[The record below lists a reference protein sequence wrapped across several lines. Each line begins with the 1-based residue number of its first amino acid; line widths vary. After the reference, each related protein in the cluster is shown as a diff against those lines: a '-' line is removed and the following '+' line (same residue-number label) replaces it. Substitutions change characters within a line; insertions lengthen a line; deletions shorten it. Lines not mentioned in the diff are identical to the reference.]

1 MKTKL
6 KCFSFFMLAL
16 MLLLT
21 SCDGSVENV
30 NNTHT
35 SASESSYIDVS
46 FINDFE
52 RAQIAVAENGDF
64 YLTDEYRIYMLDSKG
79 NEKKQ
84 IVNDKQRHYKLL
96 TAYDNGFFAYGYG
109 SVLEEYNTDGALVK
123 NHNLA
128 IKAQTIEKMLY
139 MDGKLFIMY
148 RTGDNEK
155 DKYLAEYNLKEEK
168 LEEID
173 IEHVRD
179 FVEYKGNMLLV
190 FLKQDCCNGH
200 MLTHNIKSGEKS
212 NEIHIPYMPL
222 SLYPY
227 YSTMKDQLYLLSQE
241 TIKIVSLEEKKIVE
255 TYTSSTLP
263 KNYTACYGHNMA
275 YCIDREQKKIISLSL
290 DDERSAKSIT
300 VLCNDF
306 ASDSSLSRVAY
317 EFDKEN
323 NGTGVKFI
331 KLNQDYVTKLNT
343 MLLSGDDSFDLYML
357 STYDSIPSYYMKK
370 GVYEDLNNY
379 PVVSQKFD
387 DMFEG
392 IKKLCTYNG
401 TLLGVPIG
409 LINSDTVYQLNTGM
423 LERFGLKMP
432 EYDWTWSDFEKYAEE
447 ITAGGENYMMQQG
460 RYIFWLC
467 NIYAVSNCIQMDLTK
482 EAFNYEKTD
491 IKNEL
496 EFVKRVYEKKYT
508 LEEERV
514 NEKKD
519 NILLNFIHLPT
530 KEMNNIKI
538 IPTPVFNDKKV
549 YPFIMNYLCL
559 NKASKNKQLAAE
571 FLGKCISK
579 EAQSDDLVTQG
590 PILYKDKAV
599 YERSIYRNFITDNWN
614 YNVYSYMLKNSHRN
628 ETYLISREVSDYIKE
643 YFDDRV
649 SSDEA
654 AEAIYRKM
662 KQIVEE

>member
-1 MKTKL
+1 MKIRIKYIVLLIFALTL
-6 KCFSFFMLAL
+6 FF
-16 MLLLT
+16 T
-21 SCDGSVENV
+21 SCSKRSVESIDYNG
-30 NNTHT
+30 
-35 SASESSYIDVS
+35 SSGNKGDYIEAS
-46 FINDFE
+46 FIKDIN
-52 RAQIAVAENGDF
+52 RSQIAVGENGDI
-64 YLTDEYRIYMLDSKG
+64 YLTDEYRIYILDSEG

-96 TAYDNGFFAYGYG
+96 AAYDGGFFAYG
-109 SVLEEYNTDGALVK
+109 SQLEEYNTDGILIK
-123 NHNLA
+123 KHNLA
-128 IKAQTIEKMLY
+128 IGAPSIEKMLY
-139 MDGKLFIMY
+139 MDGKLFISY
-148 RTGDNEK
+148 HIGDNEK
-155 DKYLAEYNLKEEK
+155 DKYLAEYNLADEELK
-168 LEEID
+168 EID
-173 IEHVRD
+173 IELVRD
-179 FVEYKGNMLLV
+179 FVEYKDKILLV

-200 MLTHNIKSGEKS
+200 MLTYNIQSGEKS

-227 YSTMKDQLYLLSQE
+227 YNTKEDQLYLLSQG
-241 TIKIVSLEEKKIVE
+241 TIKIVSLKEKKMVE
-255 TYTSSTLP
+255 AYTSSTLP
-263 KNYTACYGHNMA
+263 KSYTACYGNNMA
-275 YCIDREQKKIISLSL
+275 YCIDREQKKIVSLNIDDISS
-290 DDERSAKSIT
+290 SKIIT

-331 KLNQDYVTKLNT
+331 KLNQDYVAKLNT

-379 PVVSQKFD
+379 PVVSRKFD

-423 LERFGLKMP
+423 LEKFGLKMP
-432 EYDWTWSDFEKYAEE
+432 EYDWTWSDFEKYAED
-447 ITAGGENYMMQQG
+447 ITSSGSNYMMQQSKI
-460 RYIFWLC
+460 IFWLC
-467 NIYAVSNCIQMDLTK
+467 NIYAVSNCTQMDLTK
-482 EAFNYEKTD
+482 EAFNYGKAD

-496 EFVKRVYEKKYT
+496 EFVKRIYEKRFI

-514 NEKKD
+514 YEKKD
-519 NILLNFIHLPT
+519 DILLNFIHLPS
-530 KEMNNIKI
+530 KELGGIKI
-538 IPTPVFNDKKV
+538 IPAPVFNDKRV
-549 YPFIMNYLCL
+549 YPFMVNYLCL

-571 FLGKCISK
+571 FLGKCMSK
-579 EAQSDDLVTQG
+579 EAQSDDLITQG

-599 YERSIYRNFITDNWN
+599 YKESIYKNFITDDWN
-614 YNVYSYMLKNSHRN
+614 YNVYCYMLKNSYRN
-628 ETYLISREVSDYIKE
+628 ETYLISREISDYIKE
-643 YFDDRV
+643 YFEGRI

-654 AEAIYRKM
+654 AEAIYNKM
-662 KQIVEE
+662 KQVVEE